1 MTTIENIQSNRSK
14 GSHPNRPFNR
24 RLYNPKSQQTGVS
37 KESQTLLSE
46 VPIFPTAQ
54 VEAVKSETLPEKEE
68 AHRAYVTPGLRAV
81 GKVGRG
87 LTYDHVGSEAA
98 DKYGEEYETQY
109 GEAIVC
115 LVCVWGLT
123 YFVYHA
129 FELSGAPWMTRDVD
143 FLVILA
149 LMCVTVLVIAYA
161 PSTVVKRSRMSVWK
175 DHMESAR
182 IHPYIGGLALV
193 YARDNS
199 VKGLQVATKF
209 IHEKVELA
217 LSKKSGEKGAIP
229 TYFRRDKLGAKW
241 ECDWTETSLISEI
254 SLALSITTSCNPLLL
269 VHDDIATK
277 HSAEWSVVH
286 AVLSGTIGGRK
297 VK

>member
-1 MTTIENIQSNRSK
+1 MTTIENVQSNRSK

-24 RLYNPKSQQTGVS
+24 RIYNPKSQQIGVA
-37 KESQTLLSE
+37 EETQTPLSE
-46 VPIFPTAQ
+46 VPLLPTAP
-54 VEAVKSETLPEKEE
+54 VDAVKSETMPEKEE
-68 AHRAYVTPGLRAV
+68 AHRAYITPGTRAV

-98 DKYGEEYETQY
+98 DRYGEETETQY
-109 GEAIVC
+109 GEAIVS
-115 LVCVWGLT
+115 LVAVWGLA

-129 FELSGAPWMTRDVD
+129 VELSGAPWMTRSVD
-143 FLVILA
+143 FFVILA
-149 LMCVTVLVIAYA
+149 LMCLTLLVIAFA
-161 PSTVVKRSRMSVWK
+161 PRTVVKRSRMSVWK
-175 DHMESAR
+175 DHMESAH

-193 YARDNS
+193 HARDNS

-229 TYFRRDKLGAKW
+229 IYFRRDKLGAKW

-269 VHDDIATK
+269 AHDDIATK
-277 HSAEWSVVH
+277 HSEEWSVVH
-286 AVLSGTIGGRK
+286 AVLSGTIGGKK